1 MRRPRAAA
9 LLGCTSLVFCTS
21 LVLMLTASAS
31 DLPDRSRACG
41 ESPSQLSRS
50 QISGTPRAS
59 PGTSKSS
66 SFATDQVG
74 ILFLR
79 GDGGDPKELQVEND
93 TLVYIA
99 VRDGS
104 GSVYQNGYAV
114 GLDPA
119 IQASAGQIAV
129 ALFQASAGKSVPI
142 SDLPAPA
149 QKALSRF
156 SETSAKSRVMFAR
169 VTSREDTAK
178 VSDIRAT
185 KILALDSSVRTAN
198 RTDMVD
204 FVRSTMHTFGLKSD
218 VCDNSTD
225 ARCNRLGVREAF
237 AQIKREEA
245 HRRVAEPR

>member
-9 LLGCTSLVFCTS
+9 LFGCTSLVFCTS
-21 LVLMLTASAS
+21 LVLMLTANAS
-31 DLPDRSRACG
+31 DLPDRSRAYG
-41 ESPSQLSRS
+41 ETSSQLSRS

-66 SFATDQVG
+66 SLATNQVG

-119 IQASAGQIAV
+119 IQASAGQIVRRKSPRACATGARSPGDLLGAHLRR
-129 ALFQASAGKSVPI
+129 AL
-142 SDLPAPA
+142 
-149 QKALSRF
+149 
-156 SETSAKSRVMFAR
+156 
-169 VTSREDTAK
+169 REP
-178 VSDIRAT
+178 
-185 KILALDSSVRTAN
+185 
-198 RTDMVD
+198 
-204 FVRSTMHTFGLKSD
+204 
-218 VCDNSTD
+218 
-225 ARCNRLGVREAF
+225 CNREALCDL
-237 AQIKREEA
+237 ASDSCWR
-245 HRRVAEPR
+245 